1 MKAAFNLIVPFRL
14 RRPLKTAAGA
24 ALLVAVVLASV
35 QLVFAEPPVADFTI
49 SDTTPL
55 VGDNVTFTSTVT
67 DPNNDVTEIAWD
79 FDYDGTTFTSDTTGL
94 SPTADT
100 SYGTAGARTVAL
112 RVTDAA
118 GAEGDGIDVVLVTHD
133 LTVEAPNI
141 APTASFIATPSTAQ
155 IGQTVNF
162 NGSGSSDSDGTVARY
177 EWDLDGNGSFETD
190 SGTSATTSRFYSSPG
205 AINVKLR
212 VTDNDGAVSE
222 VATTPVT
229 VNNAVPTASFTVTPS
244 TAQIGQT
251 VNFNGSA
258 SNDNGDPGGSIVN
271 YEWDL
276 DGDAANGFEVDANA
290 SPTTSRSYPT
300 PGTRSVRL
308 RVTDNN
314 APAAPTP
321 NTLTVNNAPPTASF
335 TATPTPPQINQPISL
350 NGT

>member
-24 ALLVAVVLASV
+24 ALLVAVVLAGA
-35 QLVFAEPPVADFTI
+35 QLVLAEPPVADFTI

-67 DPNNDVTEIAWD
+67 DPNDDVTEIAWD
-79 FDYDGTTFTSDTTGL
+79 FDYDGTTFTSDTIG
-94 SPTADT
+94 PTADT

-162 NGSGSSDSDGTVARY
+162 NGSGSSDSDGTVTRY

-190 SGTSATTSRFYSSPG
+190 SGTSATTSRAYSSPG
-205 AINVKLR
+205 PVNVKLR